1 MNDVKSFQGVI
12 ALLAWAGGVACA
24 AQSYP
29 SKPIRYIVPFPAA
42 ATPDIIART
51 LTERLSRQWGQQ
63 VVVDN
68 RAGAGGTLGAGVAAK
83 APADGYTLFQCN
95 IASSAIAEA
104 LYTKLPYNQQRDFA
118 PITLIAKA
126 PNVLI
131 VYPPLPAQSLKEFI
145 AYARA
150 NPGKLTYGS
159 SGAGASPHLAMELFK
174 LAAKIDVTHV
184 AYKGSP
190 PALADLIGG
199 QISSSAQTVP
209 AALPAIHS
217 GRVRA
222 MAVTSLKR
230 IPQLPDTPS
239 FHEAAIPG
247 FEVNSWFGLCAPTGT
262 PVAILDKVHADTTA
276 VLRTPDVQKRFGGQM
291 IDVAPSTRNEF
302 AKFIAAETERWKRV
316 VKEAGIPQQ

>member
-1 MNDVKSFQGVI
+1 MRPSVI
-12 ALLAWAGGVACA
+12 RAFALFVTCA
-24 AQSYP
+24 ASGATSAQSYP
-29 SKPIRYIVPFPAA
+29 TKPIRYIVPFPAA

-51 LTERLSRQWGQQ
+51 LAERLSRQWGQQ

-68 RAGAGGTLGAGVAAK
+68 RAGAGGTLGAAVAAK
-83 APADGYTLFQCN
+83 AAPDGYTLFQCN

-104 LYTKLPYNQQRDFA
+104 LYTKLPYNQQRDFV
-118 PITLIAKA
+118 PITLIGRA

-131 VYPPLPAQSLKEFI
+131 VHPLLPAQSLKEFI

-159 SGAGASPHLAMELFK
+159 SGAGSSPHLAMEVFK
-174 LAAKIDVTHV
+174 LTAKIDVTHV

-209 AALPAIHS
+209 AALPSIHS

-230 IPQLPDTPS
+230 IPQLPDIPS

-262 PVAILDKVHADTTA
+262 PTAIVEKVHADTTA
-276 VLRTPDVQKRFGGQM
+276 VLRSADVQKRFGDLM
-291 IDVAPSTRNEF
+291 IEVAPTSREEF
-302 AKFIAAETERWKRV
+302 AKFIAAETARWKRV
-316 VKEAGIPQQ
+316 VREAGIPLQ